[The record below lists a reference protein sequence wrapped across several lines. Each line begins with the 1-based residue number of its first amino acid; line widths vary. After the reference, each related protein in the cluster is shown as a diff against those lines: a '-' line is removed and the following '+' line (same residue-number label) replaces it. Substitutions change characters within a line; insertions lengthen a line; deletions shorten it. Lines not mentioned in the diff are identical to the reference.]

1 MFELAFGL
9 LIGFLVFNIPLSG
22 SLPLLFGYAAIYM
35 LVVLGMGLWI
45 STLAETQQQ
54 AMFMAWF
61 FMVIF
66 ILMSGLFTPI
76 ENMPDWAQKLTWV
89 NPIAYLIKVLRSILL
104 KGSGFFDL
112 QLDFLKITGFAVA
125 MLFLAVI
132 SYRKRA

>member
-1 MFELAFGL
+1 M
-9 LIGFLVFNIPLSG
+9 I
-22 SLPLLFGYAAIYM
+22 FGYAGIYM
-35 LVVLGMGLWI
+35 LVILGMGLWI
-45 STLAETQQQ
+45 STLADTQQQ
-54 AMFMAWF
+54 AMFLAWF

-112 QLDFLKITGFAVA
+112 QMDFLKIIGFALV
-125 MLFLAVI
+125 MLSLAVF
-132 SYRKRA
+132 SYRKRV